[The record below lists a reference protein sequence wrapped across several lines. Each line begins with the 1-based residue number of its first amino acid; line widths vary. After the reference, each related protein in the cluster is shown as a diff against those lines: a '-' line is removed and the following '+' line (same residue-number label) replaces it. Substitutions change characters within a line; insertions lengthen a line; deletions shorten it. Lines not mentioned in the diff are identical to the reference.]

1 MKDYTPQICEIA
13 RWGSRVGFVGTLERK
28 YYNDNLLS
36 KIREVFILIQKC
48 TLYKILHKIS
58 KNKEHERNV
67 IFSQMVVP

>member
-13 RWGSRVGFVGTLERK
+13 TWGSRVGLVGTLERK

-48 TLYKILHKIS
+48 TLYKILHK
-58 KNKEHERNV
+58 NK
-67 IFSQMVVP
+67 